1 MVSTETLATLLA
13 SSFLSNMSVE
23 EALSTELEVQSGET
37 QVELRMSTTR
47 SLSFQEFGFER
58 AALCKDLR
66 CKLTCLSDFINA
78 HDQMRHFKFC

>member
-1 MVSTETLATLLA
+1 MVTTEILAALLA

-23 EALSTELEVQSGET
+23 EALSTELEVQSGDT
-37 QVELRMSTTR
+37 LVELRMSTTR
-47 SLSFQEFGFER
+47 SLSFQGFGFEH

-78 HDQMRHFKFC
+78 HD